1 MPTFS
6 ENNKRIAK
14 NTLLLYIRMILLML
28 ISLYTSRVILNQL
41 GVQDFGIYNVVGGIV
56 SMFSIISSSLSSAI
70 SRFITFELGK
80 GDLKKLNKIFSASV
94 TIQIALSLVIVI
106 LLDTLGIWFLNYK
119 MVIPENRMEAANWVL
134 QFSILAFVI
143 NLISVPYNAAIIAHE
158 KMSAFAYISI
168 YEGMSKLAIAFLIA
182 ISPIDKLIF
191 YSAMTCVAAVSVRC
205 VYGYYCKHH
214 FEECSYKF
222 YWDKSLLMQLFGFA
236 GWSFIGNAAGILRSE
251 GVNILLNL
259 YFGPI
264 VNAATGVA
272 TQVNNAIS
280 GFSNNFMTAVNP
292 QIIKLFSKGDLSNSY
307 LLVMNSARFSF
318 MLMFAITTPV
328 IVATPLLLK
337 IWLKTIPDYSIEF
350 VRLIL
355 ILSLV
360 ECICIPLVTL
370 NQATG
375 KIRNYQLVVGTIHLL
390 NFPISW
396 IGLKMGLFPAI
407 VYFIAI
413 GLAMINLYARLY
425 MLKRSLGIS
434 IGLFNKNV
442 ILKII
447 MVVIVAYSLLII
459 EHSIVDNNIILLL
472 SSIIVSLL
480 TIYMIGIKEQERHY
494 VINKIKAIIKK

>member
-1 MPTFS
+1 MPTSS

-14 NTLLLYIRMILLML
+14 NTILLYIRMLLLML
-28 ISLYTSRVILNQL
+28 ISLYTSRVILNEL
-41 GVQDFGIYNVVGGIV
+41 GVQDFGIYNVVGGVV

-80 GDLKKLNKIFSASV
+80 GDLGRLNKIFSASV
-94 TIQIALSLVIVI
+94 TIQIGLSLVIVLI
-106 LLDTLGIWFLNYK
+106 IDTLGLWFLNNK
-119 MVIPENRMEAANWVL
+119 MVIPESRMSAANWVL

-168 YEGMSKLAIAFLIA
+168 YEGISKLVIAFLIA
-182 ISPIDKLIF
+182 ISPIDRLVF
-191 YSAMTCVAAVSVRC
+191 YSAMTCVAAISVRC

-214 FEECSYKF
+214 FKECSYKF
-222 YWDKSLLMQLFGFA
+222 YWDRSLLLQIFSFA
-236 GWSFIGNAAGILRSE
+236 GWSFIGNAAGILRTQ

-264 VNAATGVA
+264 VNAANGIA
-272 TQVNNAIS
+272 TQVNNAVS

-292 QIIKLFSKGDLSNSY
+292 QIIKTYSRGDLHSSY

-328 IVATPLLLK
+328 IVAAPLLLK
-337 IWLKTIPDYSIEF
+337 LWLKTIPDYSIEF

-360 ECICIPLVTL
+360 ESICIPLVTL

-375 KIRNYQLVVGTIHLL
+375 KIRNYQLVVGCIHLL

-396 IGLKMGLFPAI
+396 ACLKIGLFPSI
-407 VYFIAI
+407 VYFVAI
-413 GLAMINLYARLY
+413 GLAIINLYARLY
-425 MLKRSLGIS
+425 MLRRSLGIS
-434 IGLFNKNV
+434 INLFNKEV
-442 ILKII
+442 VLRII
-447 MVVIVAYSLLII
+447 VVMFVAYSLIFLERIII
-459 EHSIVDNNIILLL
+459 ENKISLLL
-472 SSIIVSLL
+472 SSLF
-480 TIYMIGIKEQERHY
+480 IGIVTTYALGIKKQERQL
-494 VINKIKAIIKK
+494 VINKMISIIKK